1 MILRRAFYWWQFP
14 AAIVLPLWLLVGW
27 GFFGSGGW
35 TFLGLLVAAPILFLA
50 MLAIGGIVYARK
62 SVRESKSV
70 SWTDVGLL
78 AAWHASI
85 IAFGFYGPAAGGV
98 AVVGILIGLAAFWLT
113 LREFL
118 AETSRRL
125 KSTIDAYQQAA
136 QPREVRYPSGGG
148 AEGHVIVV
156 EEQRD

>member
-1 MILRRAFYWWQFP
+1 
-14 AAIVLPLWLLVGW
+14 
-27 GFFGSGGW
+27 
-35 TFLGLLVAAPILFLA
+35 
-50 MLAIGGIVYARK
+50 
-62 SVRESKSV
+62 VRESKSV

-136 QPREVRYPSGGG
+136 QPREVRHPSGGG